1 MTTLQNIVY
10 KTEKGTVVTDSV
22 KLAEYLNRRHSN
34 ITKAIRRI
42 MEKSSI
48 VMFYETQYKQNGIH
62 PMFIMNR
69 RGFIEVT
76 RTIHGI
82 ELQVSAILARFDAV
96 GKGVMEQMPPVVEEA
111 PEKPLVLIGQPV
123 EEAPEK
129 PETSEEETMAYI
141 IGRLDAI
148 SKNQDAINVKLDAI
162 LDIIS
167 GNKPQERPA
176 TTIKITNELVS
187 IGEFAKILCQYGITT
202 GEVRLFQW
210 LRDHQFLCAAGSD
223 YNLPRQ
229 KYIEQGLFVIKASRV
244 QLPTG
249 QIVEKNTTK
258 VTAKGQEY
266 FINRFLYNQQNGK

>member
-96 GKGVMEQMPPVVEEA
+96 GQGVMEQMPPVVEEA
-111 PEKPLVLIGQPV
+111 PRKAGIHHQ
-123 EEAPEK
+123 
-129 PETSEEETMAYI
+129 
-141 IGRLDAI
+141 D
-148 SKNQDAINVKLDAI
+148 NQ
-162 LDIIS
+162 
-167 GNKPQERPA
+167 
-176 TTIKITNELVS
+176 
-187 IGEFAKILCQYGITT
+187 
-202 GEVRLFQW
+202 
-210 LRDHQFLCAAGSD
+210 
-223 YNLPRQ
+223 
-229 KYIEQGLFVIKASRV
+229 
-244 QLPTG
+244 
-249 QIVEKNTTK
+249 
-258 VTAKGQEY
+258 
-266 FINRFLYNQQNGK
+266 

>member
-1 MTTLQNIVY
+1 MTTTLQNIVY
-10 KTEKGTVVTDSV
+10 KTGKGTVVTDSV

-76 RTIHGI
+76 RTIPGI
-82 ELQVSAILARFDAV
+82 QLQVSAILARFDAV
-96 GKGVMEQMPPVVEEA
+96 GQGVVEQMPPAVEES
-111 PEKPLVLIGQPV
+111 PEKPLVLIGQTV
-123 EEAPEK
+123 VEAPES
-129 PETSEEETMAYI
+129 SEEETMAYI
-141 IGRLDAI
+141 IER
-148 SKNQDAINVKLDAI
+148 LDAI
-162 LDIIS
+162 LDIIA
-167 GNKPQERPA
+167 GKKPQEKPA
-176 TTIKITNELVS
+176 SAIKITNELVS
-187 IGEFAKILCQYGITT
+187 IGELAKILCQYGITT
-202 GEVRLFQW
+202 GEMRLFQW
-210 LRDHQFLCAAGSD
+210 MRDQQFLCAMGSE

-244 QLPTG
+244 RLPNG

-266 FINRFLYNQQNGK
+266 FINRFLYNQQQGK

>member
-1 MTTLQNIVY
+1 MTTTLQNIVY
-10 KTEKGTVVTDSV
+10 KTGKGTVVTDSV

-76 RTIHGI
+76 RTIPGI
-82 ELQVSAILARFDAV
+82 QLQVSAILARFDAV
-96 GKGVMEQMPPVVEEA
+96 GQGVVEQMPPAVEES
-111 PEKPLVLIGQPV
+111 PEKPLVLIGQTV
-123 EEAPEK
+123 VEAPES
-129 PETSEEETMAYI
+129 SEEETMAYI
-141 IGRLDAI
+141 IERLDAI
-148 SKNQDAINVKLDAI
+148 GNSQYEINAKLDAI
-162 LDIIS
+162 LDIIA
-167 GNKPQERPA
+167 GKKPQEKPA
-176 TTIKITNELVS
+176 SAIKITNELVS
-187 IGEFAKILCQYGITT
+187 IGELAKILCQYGITT
-202 GEVRLFQW
+202 GEMRLFQW
-210 LRDHQFLCAAGSD
+210 MRDQQFLCAMGSE

-244 QLPTG
+244 RLPNG

-266 FINRFLYNQQNGK
+266 FINRFLYNQQQGK